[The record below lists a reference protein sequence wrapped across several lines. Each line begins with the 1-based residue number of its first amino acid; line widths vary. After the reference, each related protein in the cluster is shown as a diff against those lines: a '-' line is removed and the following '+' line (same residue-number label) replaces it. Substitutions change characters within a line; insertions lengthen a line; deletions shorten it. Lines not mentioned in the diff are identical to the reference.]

1 MDRSR
6 TVLAC
11 VLVLEAI
18 TCLPTAAM
26 PVFLGH
32 YVDAF
37 GFEVG
42 VAGRIA
48 SAETFGMAIG
58 QAVAAVWAARAGVEL
73 RRIAAACLVAFAI
86 AQLASI
92 WHGSALELS
101 AARFVSGMAGPGLLF
116 AVLGIYLASTAN
128 PDRAYSLY
136 YGVAFVVGPIGL
148 YLLPAL
154 LTHSGAA
161 PVYAALS
168 SLAMASMLLLIVL
181 PPRNVDRR
189 DSAIPAVPRAAS
201 HRLVAALLIGSLF
214 VNYIGNGG
222 VWVYMER
229 IAESHGVE
237 QATRSS
243 YLAIGMATGLLGTA
257 LAFALAARMARIAAI
272 TVGNVALL
280 VSYAL
285 LLWGASGAGFLT
297 ANILLNVAVTLATP
311 FYLSALAR
319 LDPSGSTVGWGVLA
333 FGLGYGLSPGAI
345 SVLVGD
351 GHFDAALEFAIITAL
366 GALLLA
372 LAAWLYERGR
382 SDAIRE
388 PVLA

>member
-1 MDRSR
+1 M
-6 TVLAC
+6 LAC

-37 GFEVG
+37 GFGIG

-48 SAETFGMAIG
+48 SAETLGMAIG
-58 QAVAAVWAARAGVEL
+58 QAIAAFWAARAGVDL
-73 RRIAAACLVAFAI
+73 RRIAAACLMAFAI
-86 AQLASI
+86 AQLASV
-92 WHGSALELS
+92 WHGSSLELS
-101 AARFVSGMAGPGLLF
+101 AARLVSGIAGPGLLF
-116 AVLGIYLASTAN
+116 AVLGIYLASAQN

-148 YLLPAL
+148 YLLPSV
-154 LTHSGAA
+154 LTRVGSA
-161 PVYAALS
+161 PVYATLS
-168 SLAMASMLLLIVL
+168 LLAVAGMLLLL
-181 PPRNVDRR
+181 AFPPRKADLRENTI
-189 DSAIPAVPRAAS
+189 AAAPRAES
-201 HRLVAALLIGSLF
+201 RRLVSKLLIGSLF

-229 IAESHGVE
+229 IADSHGVDPT
-237 QATRSS
+237 TRAS
-243 YLAIGMATGLLGTA
+243 YLAIGMATGLLGTV
-257 LAFALAARMARIAAI
+257 LAFSLATRMPRIGAI
-272 TVGNVALL
+272 TVGNAAL
-280 VSYAL
+280 VTSYAM
-285 LLWGASGAGFLT
+285 LLWGASGSGFLA
-297 ANILLNVAVTLATP
+297 ANVLLNVAVTLATP

-319 LDPSGSTVGWGVLA
+319 LDPSGGAVGWGVLA
-333 FGLGYGLSPGAI
+333 FGLGYGLSPGVI

-351 GHFDAALEFAIITAL
+351 AHFDAALEFAIVTAL
-366 GALLLA
+366 AALLLA

-382 SDAIRE
+382 SGAGRA